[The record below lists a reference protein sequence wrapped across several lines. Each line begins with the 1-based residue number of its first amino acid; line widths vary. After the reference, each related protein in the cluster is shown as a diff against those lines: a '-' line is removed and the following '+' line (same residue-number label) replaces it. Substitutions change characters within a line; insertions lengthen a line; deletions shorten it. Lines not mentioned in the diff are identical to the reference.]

1 MKHKLIE
8 KSKIVEKV
16 FFNSKKI
23 SLENEKFSLKAT
35 VFVPKADL
43 KKPQPKVCL
52 TIDICNNKVRLVSA
66 HPEDIVNALID
77 IKCWYE
83 EIMNNAQL
91 VLEKERDTYIK
102 LIQEQVDSQKTKK
115 IDMAVKRLITNRFKL
130 IKKNKT
136 KQ

>member
-1 MKHKLIE
+1 MKQETIE

-91 VLEKERDTYIK
+91 VLEKERDGPCNVKTAIK
-102 LIQEQVDSQKTKK
+102 RK
-115 IDMAVKRLITNRFKL
+115 ILRTQSLLNLNALCVK
-130 IKKNKT
+130 
-136 KQ
+136 